1 MRGNQDSHILDW
13 DLITKGQSNTTKA
26 CSSMDAGRA
35 DNKGIVFEDL
45 IEKLLVAMF
54 PRETWRRTIK
64 SHDGKRDFVYPQN
77 EHLPDQKWAECK
89 NYNSNV
95 SINVIAPTLI
105 MGAIEK
111 IGTILFFSYS
121 PLNENAIEGILRY
134 SKFTGKD
141 VKIFDGNLLES
152 LICKH
157 HSFPGISE
165 FFPKTD
171 FKKDHET
178 LKDKPLRIIKTLRN
192 PNGNKLLSSHLFE
205 LGEPFSISIIVQNLS
220 LDPIDYTVTVKTTNH
235 DVLSFAEY
243 EISCSLPGAAIKEHT
258 IHSQALKSGS
268 TAYTVK
274 LISKQIR
281 AGKCEVRGRIK
292 IADEPYLFW
301 TGKWAL
307 DAQRIATDH
316 LADYQSTPLLIA
328 AESGTGKSTLI
339 DILLQD
345 QGILEKYNVLKFDLN
360 QSRNCCVRNVLSQAI
375 GVNALDLTPKD
386 QVEEDQLALNLL
398 INTYAESAETLA
410 ETIFRFYDSQRPYLV
425 VIDDVQRI
433 GRAYIDLINELDTR
447 FRRGNCAIYYLFA
460 LNEDIASKDD
470 IITRLNWD
478 APYKN
483 RACKTIKLY
492 RFDQDDILAF
502 MKHKFGLTEIDKFF
516 SGFDNSIRPIELRSF
531 CTNLKQQHI
540 ISPFLA
546 SVGDLNVYQIIDE
559 FRFAE
564 AVNTVLYANQS
575 INAIWEMLKATDIP
589 LYVLKYLYIVDTIGP
604 EFRRKYH
611 KQIDLLIS
619 LGILKEVDAQIVF
632 CHDEIRKCVK
642 DNLDFSEEDYAD
654 IYGDKNTDDTSK
666 AICALSK
673 MHRLQ
678 GGTAFLKEFFQ
689 RDQELTRTNQRDEL
703 CHLIFENLDKLY
715 ESELTAA
722 ALHFARFHFTS
733 FNEEHGYITSYRFLK
748 QVANAA
754 LSGLWD
760 ISEESVED
768 MAYFIKKY
776 FDRALSTRNY
786 QDCQDY
792 YLRYDVVFQ
801 RLSCISS
808 QRRSYWLAHYTN
820 RLAIMCDRSSAPL
833 ETEPLSA
840 TSYYTLSDD
849 YCVKAGSP
857 ADLLLQICIDDFNRH
872 YVYRHDLTGTF
883 ATQTFNKLTDIKQN
897 YSLSTSSLEYHILLL
912 EYLKDKLCERKEPSE
927 DFLSR
932 IRNVRDACASPFYRL
947 KLYMLEGYIL
957 IELNRLSEANILL
970 SRAVEL
976 AYKNEMR
983 QHIYKLTYI
992 KAHLQ
997 IFQNSGNITG
1007 SSYKQIVLAFEQLM
1021 DTRGASPND
1030 LMREIFL
1037 VVRLTSLIFPRNP
1050 EKVTSLT
1057 EKKEAEV
1064 QALFQKICNNSDHIS
1079 SKDTPFSMQS
1089 YFVYRNISFPSI

>member
-1 MRGNQDSHILDW
+1 MSSNRDSHILDW
-13 DLITKGQSNTTKA
+13 DLITKGQRNTAKDH
-26 CSSMDAGRA
+26 SSIEAGWT

-64 SHDGKRDFVYPQN
+64 SHDGKRDFVYPEN

-95 SINVIAPTLI
+95 SLNVIAPTLI

-134 SKFTGKD
+134 SELTGKD

-165 FFPKTD
+165 FFPTTD
-171 FKKDHET
+171 FQKDHEA
-178 LKDKPLRIIKTLRN
+178 LKDKPLRIIKALRN
-192 PNGNKLLSSHLFE
+192 PNGNKLLPSHLFE
-205 LGEPFSISIIVQNLS
+205 LGESFSINIIVQNLS
-220 LDPIDYTVTVKTTNH
+220 LDPIDYIVSIKTSNH
-235 DVLSFAEY
+235 DVLSFTEY
-243 EISCSLPGAAIKEHT
+243 EIFCSLPGAAIKEYT
-258 IHSQALKSGS
+258 IPCQALKPGS

-274 LISKQIR
+274 LIPRQSG
-281 AGKCEVRGRIK
+281 AGKCEVRGRIR

-301 TGKWAL
+301 TGKRAL
-307 DAQRIATDH
+307 NAQKIAIEH
-316 LADYQSTPLLIA
+316 LAGFQTAPLLIV

-345 QGILEKYNVLKFDLN
+345 QVIRERYSVLKFDLN
-360 QSRNCCVRNVLSQAI
+360 QSRNSCVRNVLSQAI
-375 GVNALDLTPKD
+375 GINTTDSTPKD
-386 QVEEDQLALNLL
+386 QAEEDQLALNLL
-398 INTYAESAETLA
+398 INIYAESAKTIA
-410 ETIFRFYDSQRPYLV
+410 ETISRFYDPQRPYLV
-425 VIDDVQRI
+425 VIDDIQKI
-433 GRAYIDLINELDTR
+433 GRAYIDLINELDTIFQKENR
-447 FRRGNCAIYYLFA
+447 PIYYLFA
-460 LNEDIASKDD
+460 LNEDVASKDE
-470 IITRLNWD
+470 ILARLNWD
-478 APYKN
+478 ASYQN
-483 RACKTIKLY
+483 RTCETIKLN

-502 MKHKFGLTEIDKFF
+502 MKHKFGLTELDKFF
-516 SGFDNSIRPIELRSF
+516 VGFDNSIRPIELRSF
-531 CTNLKQQHI
+531 CTNLKQRHI
-540 ISPFLA
+540 ISPFLVSA
-546 SVGDLNVYQIIDE
+546 RALKVYQIVDE
-559 FRFAE
+559 LGFAE

-575 INAIWEMLKATDIP
+575 INAVWEMLKATDVT
-589 LYVLKYLYIVDTIGP
+589 LYVLKYLYIVDAIGP
-604 EFRRKYH
+604 EFRKKYY
-611 KQIDLLIS
+611 KQIDRLIA
-619 LGILKEVDAQIVF
+619 LGILKEADAQIVF
-632 CHDEIRKCVK
+632 CHDEIRRCVK

-654 IYGDKNTDDTSK
+654 IYGDKNTDDISK

-703 CHLIFENLDKLY
+703 CYLVFENLDKLY
-715 ESELTAA
+715 ESELTAD

-733 FNEEHGYITSYRFLK
+733 FNEEHGYITSFRFLK

-760 ISEESVED
+760 ISGESVEN

-776 FDRALSTRNY
+776 FDRALNTRNY

-801 RLSCISS
+801 KLSCISS

-820 RLAIMCDRSSAPL
+820 RLAIMCDRSSVPL
-833 ETEPLSA
+833 EAEPFSA
-840 TSYYTLSDD
+840 TSYYKQSSD
-849 YCVKAGSP
+849 YCVKAGCP
-857 ADLLLQICIDDFNRH
+857 ADLLLQICVDDFNRH
-872 YVYRHDLTGTF
+872 YVYRHDLTE
-883 ATQTFNKLTDIKQN
+883 AHIAQTFNELIDIKHN
-897 YSLSTSSLEYHILLL
+897 HSFSISSLDYHLLLL
-912 EYLKDKLCERKEPSE
+912 EYLKNRLCEHKEPSE
-927 DFLSR
+927 SFLSR
-932 IRNVRDACASPFYRL
+932 IRNVREGCASPFYRL
-947 KLYMLEGYIL
+947 KLYMLESYIL
-957 IELNRLSEANILL
+957 IELNRLSEVDILL
-970 SRAVEL
+970 SHAVEL

-992 KAHLQ
+992 RAHLQ
-997 IFQNSGNITG
+997 IFQNSGNITE

-1030 LMREIFL
+1030 LKREIFL
-1037 VVRLTSLIFPRNP
+1037 VVRLTSLILPRNP
-1050 EKVTSLT
+1050 EKVTFFT
-1057 EKKEAEV
+1057 EQKVKEV
-1064 QALFQKICNNSDHIS
+1064 QVLFQKISNNNGYIP
-1079 SKDTPFSMQS
+1079 SKDTLFSMQS
-1089 YFVYRNISFPSI
+1089 YFMYHDISFPSI